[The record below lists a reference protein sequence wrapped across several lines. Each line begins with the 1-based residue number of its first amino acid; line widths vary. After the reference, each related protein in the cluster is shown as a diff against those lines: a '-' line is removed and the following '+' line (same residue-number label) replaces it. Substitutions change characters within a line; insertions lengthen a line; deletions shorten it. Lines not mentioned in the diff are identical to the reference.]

1 MIKVED
7 IKTTRYYFLERVT
20 FPCFAGEAL
29 SFYLSRMLGLDA
41 VPAVALTKVNSSA
54 PQWQGQDISQAQWHD
69 GRTVAMIQWIEGL
82 DMER

>member
-1 MIKVED
+1 MIKEED
-7 IKTTRYYFLERVT
+7 IKTTRHYFLERVT
-20 FPCFAGEAL
+20 SSFFAGEAL

-41 VPAVALTKVNSSA
+41 VPAVALTKINSSA
-54 PQWQGQDISQAQWHD
+54 PQWQGHNIAQAKWHN

>member
-7 IKTTRYYFLERVT
+7 IKIIKYYFLERVKSP
-20 FPCFAGEAL
+20 FFAGEAL

-41 VPAVALTKVNSSA
+41 VPAVALAEVNSSA
-54 PQWQGQDISQAQWHD
+54 PQWQGQDIAQAQWHD